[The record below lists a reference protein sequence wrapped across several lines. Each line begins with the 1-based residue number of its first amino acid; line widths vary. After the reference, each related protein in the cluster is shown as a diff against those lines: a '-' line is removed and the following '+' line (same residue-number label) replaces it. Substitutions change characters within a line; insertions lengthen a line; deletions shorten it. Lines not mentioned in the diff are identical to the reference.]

1 MSSTTKDTQHHHHYR
16 IGDQVTVKGFVTH
29 HQELMG
35 RNGIVT
41 GSQTSSGKYPV
52 CLESTDSMEG
62 SVVLLSRKHIKKRAR
77 LHHHE
82 HRHIENNKEPEA
94 EVRAFAYSTPIPA
107 SCPTAADS
115 SPVNIAMSAPP
126 VQYHQAPEAALAPD
140 SPSAVII
147 HKTPDSP
154 TPTASTSQTNNSTV
168 VVENARGGNGNCCF
182 ITWSIICSII
192 AVVCAVMA
200 IVSLGLLWWLWIPV
214 IICGILS
221 CVFCCLICCHKDD
234 GGCAC

>member
-94 EVRAFAYSTPIPA
+94 EVRAFAYSTPTPA
-107 SCPTAADS
+107 SCPTAVP
-115 SPVNIAMSAPP
+115 SPCKKLIIGAP
-126 VQYHQAPEAALAPD
+126 VPD
-140 SPSAVII
+140 VP
-147 HKTPDSP
+147 
-154 TPTASTSQTNNSTV
+154 
-168 VVENARGGNGNCCF
+168 
-182 ITWSIICSII
+182 
-192 AVVCAVMA
+192 
-200 IVSLGLLWWLWIPV
+200 LL
-214 IICGILS
+214 ILT
-221 CVFCCLICCHKDD
+221 C
-234 GGCAC
+234 

>member
-1 MSSTTKDTQHHHHYR
+1 M
-16 IGDQVTVKGFVTH
+16 
-29 HQELMG
+29 
-35 RNGIVT
+35 
-41 GSQTSSGKYPV
+41 

-94 EVRAFAYSTPIPA
+94 EVRAFAYSTPTPA

-126 VQYHQAPEAALAPD
+126 VQYHQAPEADLAPD

-168 VVENARGGNGNCCF
+168 VVENTRGGNGNCCF

-192 AVVCAVMA
+192 AVVCAIMA

-221 CVFCCLICCHKDD
+221 CVFCCLICCRKDD